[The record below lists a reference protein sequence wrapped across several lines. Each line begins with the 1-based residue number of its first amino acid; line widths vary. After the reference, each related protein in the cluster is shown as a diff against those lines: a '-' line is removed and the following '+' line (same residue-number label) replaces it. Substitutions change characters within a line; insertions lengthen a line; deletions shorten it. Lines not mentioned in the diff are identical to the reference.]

1 MSVYVRLCEAMH
13 IQGYV
18 SLYVSLC
25 EFARVYASL
34 CEFMQVYSSLLE
46 FTCVYSSLLQFTRVY
61 LSLQKC
67 SQIYTSWC
75 EFTWAYV
82 SFSDFPWYL
91 WQNLCF
97 RYLWHVVQTDRQ
109 TPRYTGGFS
118 ILNKLSLYQI
128 LRPIRTLFHTILLS
142 QLSEY
147 GMRFF
152 PSILEV
158 VKIDLKN
165 HGARK

>member
-1 MSVYVRLCEAMH
+1 MILMTESV
-13 IQGYV
+13 
-18 SLYVSLC
+18 
-25 EFARVYASL
+25 F
-34 CEFMQVYSSLLE
+34 
-46 FTCVYSSLLQFTRVY
+46 
-61 LSLQKC
+61 
-67 SQIYTSWC
+67 QILMTY
-75 EFTWAYV
+75 Y
-82 SFSDFPWYL
+82 
-91 WQNLCF
+91 
-97 RYLWHVVQTDRQ
+97 VVQTDRQ